1 MIHDA
6 WFILHLYDVGYN
18 DDIDAASAFQTWTRI
33 SMKLFWV
40 PWMKHQQLPSCYHIP
55 IHLPHISKISCR
67 KFHWSW
73 PIFDVPQK
81 TNGWYI
87 SPSQLIVPFA
97 PKYCTSTTAS
107 RIRKISPKIQRF
119 TAPLSGWWLSPT
131 PLKNDGVRQLGWHS
145 QLDGK
150 IIQMFQNHQLNQSL
164 IFHSQR
170 LNHH

>member
-55 IHLPHISKISCR
+55 IHLPHISKISGPKIPLILDNLWCTG
-67 KFHWSW
+67 KK
-73 PIFDVPQK
+73 PMV
-81 TNGWYI
+81 GI
-87 SPSQLIVPFA
+87 SPHLNWSYHLHQS
-97 PKYCTSTTAS
+97 TSTIDS
-107 RIRKISPKIQRF
+107 RIRKITPQIQWF
-119 TAPLSGWWLSPT
+119 TAPCWAP
-131 PLKNDGVRQLGWHS
+131 PKNGVRQLGWWHS

-150 IIQMFQNHQLNQSL
+150 IIQPCSKPPTSH
-164 IFHSQR
+164 
-170 LNHH
+170 